1 MYYCVVTYVTWKYR
15 NFSKRVRERM
25 NNIKVAIVGMGNVG
39 KQVLQAVRD
48 SQDMKIVGIVELP
61 ERISQIGNQI
71 PGLPI
76 VSDVEKLEKPDV
88 AILAIDSRAVPHV
101 APDYLRRGI
110 NTVDAYDI
118 HGAEGALRLKK
129 HLDEIAKENNS
140 VTIICA
146 GWDPGTD
153 SLVRAIM
160 QIIAPR
166 GMTWTNF
173 GPGMSMGHTVAVK
186 RIEGVKDAVSITC
199 PKGMGMHMRLVYV
212 ELEDG
217 YDFADVAKKI
227 AKDPYFCHD
236 EVYIN
241 QVDSVKDLIDMGHS
255 VKIERK
261 GTSAGACNQKMEYR
275 MWVNNPAATAQ
286 VMVAAARASVKQK
299 PGCYTLLEVPLI
311 DLLFGE
317 KDELIC
323 KIL

>member
-1 MYYCVVTYVTWKYR
+1 
-15 NFSKRVRERM
+15 M
-25 NNIKVAIVGMGNVG
+25 NKIKVAVVGMGNVG
-39 KQVLQAVRD
+39 KQVLQALRG
-48 SQDMKIVGIVELP
+48 SQDMEIVGIVELP
-61 ERISQIGNQI
+61 DRIPQIVSQITD
-71 PGLPI
+71 LPV
-76 VSDVEKLEKPDV
+76 VSDIEQLERPDV
-88 AILAIDSRAVPHV
+88 VILAIDSRAVPHV

-129 HLDEIAKENNS
+129 HLNEIAKEGNS
-140 VTIICA
+140 VAIICA

-160 QIIAPR
+160 QIIAPQ

-186 RIEGVKDAVSITC
+186 RIKGVRDAVSITC
-199 PKGMGMHMRLVYV
+199 PKGMGIHMRLVYV

-227 AKDPYFCHD
+227 AEDPYFCHD

-241 QVDSVKDLIDMGHS
+241 QVESVKDLIDMGHS

-261 GTSAGACNQKMEYR
+261 GTSAGACNQRMEYL

-286 VMVAAARASVKQK
+286 VMVAAARASIKQK